1 MAQEAVDNLQK
12 GLLHTWE
19 TFLQQL
25 LQQEKK
31 RENSLYIVLLTHC
44 NCDLAP
50 FSCTHLCHIS
60 DQTQGDIRES
70 FVKISTHHIDP
81 REAVSCVGVGFIQ
94 SHDMSKVGKLGVVLL
109 KAYLHTQRC
118 VSLRCEICE
127 MKKRDKNGK
136 PVRSSQQPPD
146 RTVWGHQSS
155 VPDEGAGREH
165 SKENLVDK
173 KTPRKTKQMT
183 LI

>member
-1 MAQEAVDNLQK
+1 MTTTK
-12 GLLHTWE
+12 
-19 TFLQQL
+19 
-25 LQQEKK
+25 EKK

-81 REAVSCVGVGFIQ
+81 REAVSCVGVCFIQ

-118 VSLRCEICE
+118 VSLRCEIRE
-127 MKKRDKNGK
+127 MKKGIKMANLCY
-136 PVRSSQQPPD
+136 PLSNLL
-146 RTVWGHQSS
+146 T
-155 VPDEGAGREH
+155 ELCGAIKVLYQMREQA
-165 SKENLVDK
+165 ENIQ
-173 KTPRKTKQMT
+173 RKT
-183 LI
+183 